1 MSGAAA
7 ALLVVALVVVWGGLA
22 ASIVALVRRPER
34 TSYPHGWEHEG
45 GPEDRPDEPVEHD
58 T

>member
-1 MSGAAA
+1 MSSAAIT
-7 ALLVVALVVVWGGLA
+7 LMVISLVVLWGGLA
-22 ASIVALVRRPER
+22 ASIVAIVRRPDRTEWPPGGELER
-34 TSYPHGWEHEG
+34 